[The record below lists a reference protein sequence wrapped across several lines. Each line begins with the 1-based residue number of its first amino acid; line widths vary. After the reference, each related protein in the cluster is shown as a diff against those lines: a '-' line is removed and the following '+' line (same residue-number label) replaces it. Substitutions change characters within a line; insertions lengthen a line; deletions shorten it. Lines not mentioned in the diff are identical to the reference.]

1 MKENLKDFLI
11 TKREAMQ
18 NSALIIIDLQAF
30 IKKLAKKAEPYGWD
44 KIIENN
50 RALIAAFDQAN
61 QPVYLVTVEPKIL
74 WKSAK
79 EAFSRMIL
87 QDELDNNSR
96 LHKLV
101 KFGPSAFKQSDYGL
115 ADELKKLSVSKIYVT
130 GVSLSNGVVKTAK
143 DGAESA
149 FESFII
155 EDACADRKLKNFQK
169 TLTEIPKFGK
179 VIKTKEIIEELN
191 KNV

>member
-1 MKENLKDFLI
+1 
-11 TKREAMQ
+11 MQ

-155 EDACADRKLKNFQK
+155 ENACADRKLKNFQK